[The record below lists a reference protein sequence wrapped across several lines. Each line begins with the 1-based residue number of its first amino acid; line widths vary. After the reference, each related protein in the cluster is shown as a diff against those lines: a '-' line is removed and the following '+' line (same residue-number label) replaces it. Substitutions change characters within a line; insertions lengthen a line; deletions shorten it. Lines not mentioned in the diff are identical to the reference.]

1 MWGRRVLDLR
11 NVCTRLRKEKLWIT
25 VICQIWTSRISL
37 VERED
42 IGRGLR
48 IILEVS
54 VLILWICLLFCFYH
68 THSIITVWLV
78 IMEWLI
84 TFMITHEC
92 NECAIEG
99 SRNIRHI
106 LEHSSTRLISC
117 WNPYIRNGFLLSV
130 STNNKYDKYN
140 KSRPSQQVIWA
151 IMVEGENLYIGTLR
165 SQTLFQ

>member
-1 MWGRRVLDLR
+1 
-11 NVCTRLRKEKLWIT
+11 
-25 VICQIWTSRISL
+25 
-37 VERED
+37 
-42 IGRGLR
+42 
-48 IILEVS
+48 
-54 VLILWICLLFCFYH
+54 
-68 THSIITVWLV
+68 
-78 IMEWLI
+78 MEWLI

-140 KSRPSQQVIWA
+140 KSRPSQNWWLNQRLTHAEENRQRPNHSEFSRILSNFSEFSWILWNFRIFWNFSEFFRIFSNFFGIWPKFLETLQILLWTA
-151 IMVEGENLYIGTLR
+151 WMAENPGNK
-165 SQTLFQ
+165 LF